1 MEKPVEA
8 SADADDGEDGNA
20 PDTAMDTATDAATD
34 TATDTAVEMEVIRT
48 SDKRVACDGG
58 VHGHPQVWLNLGDDD
73 RIVCPYCS
81 RVFVLAGSRHDGPE
95 NNGIA

>member
-1 MEKPVEA
+1 MGKSVEA
-8 SADADDGEDGNA
+8 STGSSDVVDGNTPEPA
-20 PDTAMDTATDAATD
+20 LET
-34 TATDTAVEMEVIRT
+34 EVIRT
-48 SDKRVACDGG
+48 SEKRVACDGG
-58 VHGHPQVWLNLGDDD
+58 LHGHPQVWLNLGEDD